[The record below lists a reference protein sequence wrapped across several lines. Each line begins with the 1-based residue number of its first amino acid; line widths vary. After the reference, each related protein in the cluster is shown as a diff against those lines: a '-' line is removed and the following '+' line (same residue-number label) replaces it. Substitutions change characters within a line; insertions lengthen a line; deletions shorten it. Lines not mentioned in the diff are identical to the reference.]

1 MRCQPSDV
9 SGQHTYKEF
18 YMFFQPKTWEKV
30 QPITIHKNII
40 LSGLCGYATEVLRKA
55 AFVAGTENGITTV
68 LGVCDATLPPEA
80 YTVTISDESITI
92 FYSEDRGMLYA
103 AVTIL
108 QMVEHKELYTG
119 SLSDAPDVNV
129 RGYRGF
135 LPGRRSLSDFYYL
148 VDMLAYY
155 KYNTIFLEVGGAME
169 YLRHPEINTAW
180 KAYADETHRYSGRS
194 LEIQNGYDWAK
205 DAIHTDNGE
214 GEILSQEEVRSI
226 VAYCESRGL
235 TVYPEV
241 PLFSHADYLCLAHP
255 EIAERKEDPYPD
267 TYCPN
272 HPDTYPLVF
281 DVLEEVIDVFHPAV
295 IHIGHDEL
303 YSIALCPRCA
313 DKKPEDIY
321 ADDIIKIHDFL
332 KQRGIRTAMWGEKL
346 LPVITRERCVGG
358 LAKDAIENGHRH
370 CFPALFLCQQR
381 IPKDVLILHW
391 FYPYGIQYDFVYHTQ
406 GLEAIFGNLDPLD
419 VEDWRLRIEKGIRGG
434 VVSNW
439 GSYFREEMQRNG
451 QYRQVIFSAYAMWH
465 SFYDTPMKAKVMKLS
480 YEEAYR
486 YHFSS
491 LPSQKRITVD
501 HTTDAF
507 FPYKWFVDGEFV
519 TDIYKLG
526 DYVVT
531 YEDGT
536 TMDLEVKYGKNIS
549 HHALPMLFLE
559 SGKEKETY
567 TFEEAGSASELC
579 YSAMPYENSE
589 KVYYQTI
596 FENPYPEKNIL
607 SIAYRPSSDH
617 SVYIKSIHIGE

>member
-1 MRCQPSDV
+1 
-9 SGQHTYKEF
+9 
-18 YMFFQPKTWEKV
+18 MFFQPKTWEKV
-30 QPITIHKNII
+30 KPMTINKTIV
-40 LSGLCGYATEVLRKA
+40 LSGIRGYAAEVLNKA
-55 AFVAGTENGITTV
+55 ALVAGTEDGIATL
-68 LGVCDATLPPEA
+68 LGVLDAKLSPEA
-80 YTVTISDESITI
+80 YMVTVSDESITI
-92 FYSEDRGMLYA
+92 FYSEERGMLYA
-103 AVTIL
+103 AVTVL

-119 SLSDAPDVNV
+119 TLNDSPDLSF

-155 KYNTIFLEVGGAME
+155 KYNTIFLEVGGSME
-169 YLRHPEINTAW
+169 YHRHPEINKAW
-180 KAYADETHRYSGRS
+180 KIYADETHRYSGRS

-205 DAIHTDNGE
+205 NAIHTDNGE
-214 GEILSQEEVRSI
+214 GEILSQQEVRSI
-226 VAYCESRGL
+226 IAYCESRGL

-241 PLFSHADYLCLAHP
+241 PLFSHTDYLCLAHP

-281 DVLEEVIDVFHPAV
+281 DILEEVIDVFHPAV
-295 IHIGHDEL
+295 INIGHDEL
-303 YSIALCPRCA
+303 FSIALCPRCA
-313 DKKPEDIY
+313 DKKPENIY

-332 KQRGIRTAMWGEKL
+332 KKRGIRTAMWGEKL
-346 LPVITRERCVGG
+346 LPVVTRDRCVGG
-358 LAKDAIENGHRH
+358 LAKDAVENGHRH

-419 VEDWRLRIEKGIRGG
+419 VEDWRLRIEKGIHGG

-465 SFYDTPMKAKVMKLS
+465 SFYDTPMKAKVMKFS

-486 YHFSS
+486 YHFSP

-507 FPYKWFVDGEFV
+507 FLYKWFVDGEFV

-536 TMDLEVKYGKNIS
+536 TIDLEVKYGKNIS
-549 HHALPMLFLE
+549 NHALPILFLK
-559 SGKEKETY
+559 SGKGKETY

-579 YSAMPYENSE
+579 YSAVPYDNGE
-589 KVYYQTI
+589 KVYYQTT
-596 FENPYPEKNIL
+596 FENPHPEKNIL
-607 SIAYRPSSDH
+607 SIAYRPASSH
-617 SVYIKSIHIGE
+617 MVFIKSIRIGE